1 MLPIGYIQHQKQ
13 MNFSQ
18 KSIYVSKDREE
29 IHQNQKAI
37 STSDLRYLV
46 ENPIQ
51 GESAEYNDNRVS
63 LFVGQYGKCYVTG
76 KSLNISEMHCHHKK
90 PRALG
95 GTDEYKNLVLIEED
109 IHRLVHL
116 TKDETIMEYVI
127 KIGLSA
133 KELER
138 VNKLRKQANTQEIC
152 F

>member
-1 MLPIGYIQHQKQ
+1 
-13 MNFSQ
+13 
-18 KSIYVSKDREE
+18 
-29 IHQNQKAI
+29 
-37 STSDLRYLV
+37 
-46 ENPIQ
+46 
-51 GESAEYNDNRVS
+51 
-63 LFVGQYGKCYVTG
+63 
-76 KSLNISEMHCHHKK
+76 MHCHHKK

-127 KIGLSA
+127 KLGLSA
-133 KELER
+133 KELEK